1 MRRISAQGV
10 GVASVFFF
18 WRRRCGGGRLFRFLR
33 RIGDEDGEE
42 LDQAADNQQGD
53 EEDEQYGHQC
63 FN

>member
-1 MRRISAQGV
+1 MRRIAAQGV

-53 EEDEQYGHQC
+53 EEDE
-63 FN
+63 